1 MKIKLLF
8 ISLVSFL
15 MTACG
20 VEKQILEDILIA
32 EVVGYDDAEDK
43 KVKGTV
49 VVSVPQPG
57 EEADLGKEVYEA
69 KSHDIKA
76 ARQQENAKTPY
87 PIVGGRLTVILYGE
101 ELASKG
107 LNDYVD
113 TYRRDPMVGRDLYLA
128 VVHGK
133 AEDVVKMEPKL
144 IKTPGVQVKEL
155 IEQNIR
161 TNLPDVD
168 LHRYLYACHGK
179 GIDPVLPLLETAG
192 DQIRVRGIA
201 LFKKDRY
208 IGKYIPYGDGFLYK
222 VLSENFKLGSYEIKW
237 KENDFTDI
245 NNVESRVHYHISN
258 ANQSPKARIE
268 VKMKASLLEVQG
280 YDLGKAVD
288 LKKIE
293 ARAEHV
299 IGKKLNEMVTLFQ
312 QNNIDPLAL
321 GDHAKSKTR
330 NFDQERWEE
339 AYPDIPI
346 EVDLDI
352 EMIQTGI
359 AE

>member
-1 MKIKLLF
+1 MKFHLLL
-8 ISLVSFL
+8 ITLGCFL

-32 EVVGYDDAEDK
+32 EMVGYDDAGSNK
-43 KVKGTV
+43 IKGTV
-49 VVSVPQPG
+49 VVNVPQPG
-57 EEADLGKEVYEA
+57 EESLGKEVYEA
-69 KSHDIKA
+69 ITHDVKA
-76 ARQQENAKTPY
+76 ARQQENAKTPF
-87 PIVGGRLTVILYGE
+87 PIAGGRLTVILYGE
-101 ELASKG
+101 ELARKG

-128 VVHGK
+128 IVHGK
-133 AEDVVKMEPKL
+133 AEDLVKMEPKL

-179 GIDPVLPLLETAG
+179 GIDPVLPLLETAEER
-192 DQIRVRGIA
+192 IRVKGIA
-201 LFKKDRY
+201 LFKRDRY
-208 IGKYIPYGDGFLYK
+208 IGKYIPYEDGFLFK

-237 KENDFTDI
+237 KENEYTEI
-245 NNVESRVHYHISN
+245 NNVESKVHYDISN
-258 ANQSPKARIE
+258 ANQNPKVKIE
-268 VKMKASLLEVQG
+268 VNLKANLLEVQG
-280 YDLGKAVD
+280 YDLGNPVD
-288 LKKIE
+288 VKKIE
-293 ARAEHV
+293 AKAEHV
-299 IGKKLNEMVTLFQ
+299 MGKKLKEMVTMLQ
-312 QNNIDPLAL
+312 DNHVDPLAL
-321 GDHAKSKTR
+321 GDIAKSKTR
-330 NFDQERWEE
+330 DFNLKHWEK
-339 AYPDIPI
+339 AYPHIPI

>member
-1 MKIKLLF
+1 MKIKLLLF
-8 ISLVSFL
+8 TLASFL
-15 MTACG
+15 MAACG

-43 KVKGTV
+43 KIKGTV

-69 KSHDIKA
+69 NSHDIKA

-87 PIVGGRLTVILYGE
+87 PIVGGRLTAILYGE
-101 ELASKG
+101 GLASKG

-168 LHRYLYACHGK
+168 LHRYLYACHGN

-192 DQIRVRGIA
+192 DQIRVKGIA

-208 IGKYIPYGDGFLYK
+208 IGKYIPYEDGFLYK

-258 ANQSPKARIE
+258 ANQDPKVRID

-288 LKKIE
+288 LNKIE
-293 ARAEHV
+293 VRAEQV
-299 IGKKLNEMVTLFQ
+299 IGKKLNEMVTMLQ
-312 QNNIDPLAL
+312 ENHIDPLAL

-330 NFDQERWEE
+330 NFDQKHWEE
-339 AYPDIPI
+339 AYPDTSI